1 MESPD
6 NTTQIRAQLLRWYR
20 RHARDLPWRQTHDPY
35 AIWLSEIMLQQT
47 QVQTVVAYYE
57 RFLKRLP
64 TVEKLA
70 RARLD
75 TVLKLWEGLGYYSR
89 ARNLHKAAQCVVK
102 ESQGVFP
109 DTAEDLMRLPGI
121 GRYTAGAIASI
132 AFGRQEPIV
141 DGNVKRIL
149 CRVFRLHGD
158 TRSQEIQQQ
167 LWALAAD
174 LVPMRSPGEFNQAM
188 MELGA
193 TLCQRQRPNCPACPL
208 SKLCLA
214 HEHQEQ
220 DQLPR
225 RAPKKSVPH
234 KIVAIG
240 IIVHRG
246 KVLIDKRRPEGLLG
260 GLWEFPGGKPEVGES
275 LEVAL
280 KREVKEELNIN
291 IKVGPHLTTVRHAY
305 THFTVELHAYRCR
318 YLSGTP
324 KCLACTDFKWISPQQ
339 LGRYAFPGANKKI
352 FPAILK
358 ANFPINQ
365 RQKDS
370 P

>member
-1 MESPD
+1 VISKSNTVESSD
-6 NTTQIRAQLLRWYR
+6 NTTEIRAKLLKWYR
-20 RHARDLPWRQTHDPY
+20 QYARDLPWRRTRDPY

-89 ARNLHKAAQCVVK
+89 ARNLHKAAQRIV
-102 ESQGVFP
+102 EEYQGVFP
-109 DTAEDLMRLPGI
+109 DTVDELMRLPGI

-132 AFGRQEPIV
+132 AFGLQAPIL
-141 DGNVKRIL
+141 DGNVTRIL

-158 TRSQEIQQQ
+158 TLSRDVQQQ
-167 LWALAAD
+167 LWTLAAQ
-174 LVPMRSPGEFNQAM
+174 LVPRRSPDEFNQAM

-193 TLCQRQRPNCPACPL
+193 TRCARQSPQCAHCPLQSLCQARL
-208 SKLCLA
+208 
-214 HEHQEQ
+214 HQEQ
-220 DQLPR
+220 DLLPQR
-225 RAPKKSVPH
+225 RPRKSVPH

-240 IIVHRG
+240 IIFHQG
-246 KVLIDKRRPEGLLG
+246 KILIDKRKPEGLLG
-260 GLWEFPGGKPEVGES
+260 GLWEFPGGKPEAGES
-275 LEVAL
+275 LKAAL
-280 KREVKEELNIN
+280 KREVKEELDIN
-291 IKVGPHLTTVRHAY
+291 IKVGRHLTTVHHAY

-324 KCLACTDFKWISPQQ
+324 QCLACTDFKWISPQQ
-339 LGRYAFPGANKKI
+339 LKRYAFPGANKKI
-352 FPAILK
+352 FPAI
-358 ANFPINQ
+358 P
-365 RQKDS
+365 RG
-370 P
+370 